1 MFVTGSD
8 MTILAAVVV
17 ERSISGVDSD
27 GGGVVS
33 SLSTACEDVVTV
45 VFGDVVALVDRCP
58 CDKESGEEEEPDVGR
73 RGSFLMS

>member
-27 GGGVVS
+27 GGGVS
-33 SLSTACEDVVTV
+33 SLSTACEDVVMV